1 MSLALARPTDAGLSN
16 WEKAAEDGASCISA
30 NKTFIKGY
38 FGEKGGF
45 DYATLSA
52 ADREAL
58 LAHVSGI
65 EELEIRRAFLELS
78 FGWIEQVAA
87 LPDQVRLLCAHCKG
101 WCEPKAAE
109 EEEAEQEG
117 QGPEQAT

>member
-1 MSLALARPTDAGLSN
+1 MFERFRAGTRRNMVTDTFRRSR
-16 WEKAAEDGASCISA
+16 
-30 NKTFIKGY
+30 KTFANHHTPGK
-38 FGEKGGF
+38 KTPRQR
-45 DYATLSA
+45 ALSA

-117 QGPEQAT
+117 QGQNDGLVEAA